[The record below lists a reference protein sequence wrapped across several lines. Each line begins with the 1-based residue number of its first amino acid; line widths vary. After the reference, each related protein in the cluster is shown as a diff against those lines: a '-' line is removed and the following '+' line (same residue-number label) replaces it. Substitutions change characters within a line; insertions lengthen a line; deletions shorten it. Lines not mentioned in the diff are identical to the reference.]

1 MRRLNKVKTMGGA
14 SPLKRRKVILAMGA
28 EKQNNND
35 LLSQSSGTFIDKSP
49 GVEIQMFNI

>member
-1 MRRLNKVKTMGGA
+1 MGGA

-35 LLSQSSGTFIDKSP
+35 LLSHSSGTFIDKSP